1 VLGQTYAIKW
11 YGPAYQQAQTG
22 KSSSIA
28 FIFGIVM
35 VFLILAALYELWGLP
50 LAIIMSIPFALFG
63 AAIMLLVYGR
73 PNDIF
78 FQVSLITLIGLSAKN
93 AILIVEFALEGY
105 RHGGMTIREAA
116 VEGARL
122 RFRPIV
128 MTSLAFIL
136 GAMPLVLAN
145 GAGAN
150 SQHSVG
156 TGIVGGMLGSTFLA
170 ILFVPLFF
178 VTLMKF
184 STRKEK

>member
-1 VLGQTYAIKW
+1 
-11 YGPAYQQAQTG
+11 
-22 KSSSIA
+22 
-28 FIFGIVM
+28 M

-50 LAIIMSIPFALFG
+50 LAVLMSMPFTMFG
-63 AAIMLLVYGR
+63 AAVMLVSVGR

-93 AILIVEFALEGY
+93 AILIVEFALDAH
-105 RHGGMTIREAA
+105 RHQGMSIYDAA
-116 VEGARL
+116 IKGASL

-136 GAMPLVLAN
+136 GALPLALAH

-156 TGIVGGMLGSTFLA
+156 TGIIGGMLGSTFLA
-170 ILFVPLFF
+170 TLFIPLFF
-178 VTLMKF
+178 TSVMKL
-184 STRKEK
+184 KKK